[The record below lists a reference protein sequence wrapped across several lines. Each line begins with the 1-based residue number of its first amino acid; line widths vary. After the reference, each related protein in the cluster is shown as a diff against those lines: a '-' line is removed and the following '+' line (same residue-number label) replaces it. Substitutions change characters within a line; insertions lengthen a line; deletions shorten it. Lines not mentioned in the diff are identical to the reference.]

1 MGINLPARNVFIP
14 EKKWSTPV
22 HGDQLAMSDIT
33 KAEHENMG
41 GRAGRLGFVNE
52 FGRAILVTSSPF
64 QKKALY
70 DYYIKGGFEKLRPA
84 LKYEDLDLYCL
95 NLVAS
100 GLCSTEEA
108 IQKFLLSTY
117 TGVSCWDGNSG
128 RNVGGVFS
136 DNIRGIVD
144 KCLNWGLLKRDVQER
159 LQATERGKVT
169 AQMGISVDTC
179 LNLLKWM
186 DLCDPFRVSDLEVI
200 VATALTADAREIHVP
215 LRKSEFRQSKYR
227 NLFRSEVERLGEGD
241 KILFKSIV
249 GPSHRLLYEQ
259 ERALKKALVLYQ
271 WISSTPTRDIEEAH
285 TVFSGAIKK
294 MGGV

>member
-41 GRAGRLGFVNE
+41 GRAGRLGFGNE
-52 FGRAILVTSSPF
+52 FGRAILVTSSAF

-70 DYYIKGGFEKLRPA
+70 DYYIKGGFEELRPA
-84 LKYEDLDLYCL
+84 LKDEDIDLYCL

-100 GLCSTEEA
+100 GLCSSEEE
-108 IQKFLLSTY
+108 IQEFLLSTY
-117 TGVSCWDGNSG
+117 TGVSCWNRDSG
-128 RNVGGVFS
+128 RKVGEAFS
-136 DNIRGIVD
+136 SRIRDIID
-144 KCLNWGLLKRDVQER
+144 KCLTWGLLKRDVQER

-186 DLCDPFRVSDLEVI
+186 DLCDPLRVSDLEVI
-200 VATALTADAREIHVP
+200 VAAALTADAREIHVP
-215 LRKSEFRQSKYR
+215 L
-227 NLFRSEVERLGEGD
+227 
-241 KILFKSIV
+241 
-249 GPSHRLLYEQ
+249 
-259 ERALKKALVLYQ
+259 KK
-271 WISSTPTRDIEEAH
+271 
-285 TVFSGAIKK
+285 K
-294 MGGV
+294 